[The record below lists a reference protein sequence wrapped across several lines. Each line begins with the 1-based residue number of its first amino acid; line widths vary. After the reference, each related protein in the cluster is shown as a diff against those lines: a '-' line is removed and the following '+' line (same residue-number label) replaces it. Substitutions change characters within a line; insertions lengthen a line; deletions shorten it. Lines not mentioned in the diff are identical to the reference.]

1 LLKKLN
7 LDFLIIFC
15 ELNRDVNLNRC
26 EPNQDITVYNLYI
39 LYVNGYIVDQ
49 SHMIQYI
56 SRDVS
61 KVWVLK
67 LSVNVL

>member
-1 LLKKLN
+1 
-7 LDFLIIFC
+7 
-15 ELNRDVNLNRC
+15 VNLNRC
-26 EPNQDITVYNLYI
+26 EPNQDIAVYNLYV